1 MPAITETPPAS
12 VRAEVAELRTQL
24 ARTIPPKQLDHNLLI
39 ATWNLRAFGGLTP
52 KWAAGPDD
60 KPKRDYGD
68 LARIGEIISRFDV
81 IAMQEVR
88 GDIKALRH
96 LLKILG
102 DHWAMILTDVTKGK
116 SGNNERMAFVFDT
129 RRVRPSGLACELV
142 LPEEPSGRPIDRT
155 RGFRQ
160 FARTP
165 YAVSFLAAGREYR
178 ATFILV
184 TLHVIYG
191 ERASD
196 RSDELKGIAEWLS
209 EWARDVNGFDQNLI
223 ALGDFNIDR
232 AGDANYEAFVS
243 TGLRVPK
250 ELEGLPR
257 TIFADSGPT
266 NFFDQVAWFTGEQGA
281 PALSLRYANQGG
293 IFDFVDAVHPDL
305 TREEISWKISDHYP
319 LWVEFLLHKD

>member
-1 MPAITETPPAS
+1 MPAITDQPPEK
-12 VRAEVAELRTQL
+12 VRADVAELRTQL
-24 ARTIPPKQLDHNLLI
+24 AQTIPPKQLDHNLLI
-39 ATWNLRAFGGLTP
+39 ATWNLRAFGGLTE
-52 KWAAGPDD
+52 KWRAGPDD
-60 KPKRDYGD
+60 TPKRDYGD
-68 LARIGEIISRFDV
+68 LACIAEIVSRFDV

-96 LLKILG
+96 LLKTLG
-102 DHWAMILTDVTKGK
+102 DQWAMILTDVTKGK
-116 SGNNERMAFVFDT
+116 AGNDERMAFLFDT

-142 LPEEPSGRPIDRT
+142 LPEEHGGRSIDRA

-191 ERASD
+191 AKASERG
-196 RSDELKGIAEWLS
+196 DELKSIAGWLA

-232 AGDANYEAFVS
+232 VGDANYEAFVS
-243 TGLRVPK
+243 TGLHVPK
-250 ELEGLPR
+250 ELEGQPR
-257 TIFADSGPT
+257 TIFETSGPA
-266 NFFDQVAWFTGEQGA
+266 NYFDQIAWFSGEHGA
-281 PALSLRYANQGG
+281 PALSLRYADQGG
-293 IFDFVDAVHPDL
+293 SFDFVNAIHKDL
-305 TREEISWKISDHYP
+305 TREDVSWKISDHYP
-319 LWVEFLLHKD
+319 LWVEFLLHDD